1 MLDIKIERTTTP
13 KEKPADETKLGFGHI
28 FTDHMFVMNY
38 DAGQG
43 WHDARIVPYGD
54 LSLSPAAMCLHY
66 GQEIFEGLKAYRTAD
81 GSVQLF
87 RPQENFKRMNN
98 SAERMVIPK
107 INEEDML
114 YALKTL
120 VKMEQD
126 WVPHTEGASLYI
138 RPFIIAVDPYV
149 GVKPADH
156 YLFIIIL
163 SPSGAYYSTG
173 LNPVKIYVENKYVRA
188 VRGGTGF
195 AKTAANYAI
204 SLAGQEEAHEQD
216 YEQVLWLDGVE
227 RKYVEEVGSMNIFF
241 VIDGEVVTPQLLGS
255 VLPGI
260 TRKSAIE
267 ICKKKGYK
275 VSERKISIEEI
286 AEAYDNGKLDE
297 VFGTGTAAVISPVG
311 HLKWGDKVMEINNNK
326 IGPVSQMLYDTMTGI
341 QGARYQ
347 TSLAGSLRSTN
358 IVNNQCGLCFGI
370 DRIFHRS
377 DKNGAAADNRQVTQD
392 SIFRG
397 SRGINRKRHT

>member
-66 GQEIFEGLKAYRTAD
+66 GQADFEGLKAYRRAD
-81 GSVQLF
+81 GSIGLF
-87 RPQENFKRMNN
+87 RPDQNMARLNVSN
-98 SAERMVIPK
+98 ERLCIPK
-107 INEEDML
+107 IDEAFGVE
-114 YALKTL
+114 AIKTL
-120 VKMEQD
+120 VEVDKD
-126 WVPHTEGASLYI
+126 WVPHSEGTSLYI
-138 RPFIIAVDPYV
+138 RPYIFAIDPYV

-195 AKTAANYAI
+195 AKTAA
-204 SLAGQEEAHEQD
+204 HEQY

-341 QGARYQ
+341 QWGKIPDEF
-347 TSLAGSLRSTN
+347 GW
-358 IVNNQCGLCFGI
+358 IVKI
-370 DRIFHRS
+370 D
-377 DKNGAAADNRQVTQD
+377 
-392 SIFRG
+392 
-397 SRGINRKRHT
+397 

>member
-216 YEQVLWLDGVE
+216 YEQVLWL
-227 RKYVEEVGSMNIFF
+227 
-241 VIDGEVVTPQLLGS
+241 
-255 VLPGI
+255 PGI

-267 ICKKKGYK
+267 ICKSKGYK

-326 IGPVSQMLYDTMTGI
+326 IGPVSQILYETMAGI
-341 QGARYQ
+341 QWGKIPDEF
-347 TSLAGSLRSTN
+347 GW
-358 IVNNQCGLCFGI
+358 IVKI
-370 DRIFHRS
+370 
-377 DKNGAAADNRQVTQD
+377 V
-392 SIFRG
+392 
-397 SRGINRKRHT
+397 